1 MNPIHCTL
9 GLLTYNS
16 AATLER
22 CLTSAV
28 GFSDIVIADGGSTDR
43 TLEIAERYGARVIPQ
58 TALRAPIKDFARER
72 NLLLTTATE
81 KWFFYLDSDEVM
93 SQELVEEIR
102 RLTKDSAT
110 KEQAFRVRYLK
121 TNEELTKIYRTFKEY
136 YQVRLVR
143 TDIGARFE
151 RAVHERLTLPK
162 NTLMGQIEAPWY
174 VLLDKDDLSLRVF
187 VPKAWK
193 RIGIQ
198 AAEWRP
204 RNPLEAF
211 MRIIGTP
218 LTLVSKSLVK
228 MIAVPLR
235 WGNKGI
241 PTKYE
246 FLRLIYAL
254 CIPLRHFARL
264 LSLLVGMGRNKE
276 KQDSGKE

>member
-1 MNPIHCTL
+1 MNPIPCTL

-58 TALRAPIKDFARER
+58 TVLRTPITDFARER
-72 NLLLTTATE
+72 NLLLSAATE

-102 RLTKDSAT
+102 RITQDAAT

-121 TNEELTKIYRTFKEY
+121 TNEELTKMYRTFKEY

-143 TDIGARFE
+143 TGIGARFE
-151 RAVHERLTLPK
+151 RAVHERLMLPEGTLV
-162 NTLMGQIEAPWY
+162 GQIEAPWY

-187 VPKAWK
+187 LPKAWK
-193 RIGIQ
+193 RISLQ

-204 RNPLEAF
+204 RNFREAF

-218 LTLVSKSLVK
+218 LILVSKSLVK

-246 FLRLIYAL
+246 LLRLIYAL
-254 CIPLRHFARL
+254 CISLQHFARL
-264 LSLLVGMGRNKE
+264 LSLLVGTGRDKE
-276 KQDSGKE
+276 KQNSSKQ